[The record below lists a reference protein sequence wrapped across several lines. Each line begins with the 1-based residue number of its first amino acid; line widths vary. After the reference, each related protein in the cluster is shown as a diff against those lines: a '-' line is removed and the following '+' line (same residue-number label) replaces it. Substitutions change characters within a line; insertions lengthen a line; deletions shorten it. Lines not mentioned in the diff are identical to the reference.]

1 MQRGIERLVREL
13 PLTCFSI
20 CFFHVYLSSFNTP
33 LLFTIDAQFVSDRTG
48 KGRQDITPVMTQGMH
63 SDFSRSEMMF
73 MGLVILES

>member
-1 MQRGIERLVREL
+1 MQRGIERLVREV
-13 PLTCFSI
+13 PLACFSI
-20 CFFHVYLSSFNTP
+20 CFHVYLSSFNTP